1 MSIALERKPG
11 AEGRRGPA
19 TWISKTPGVC
29 GGDACVRDTRIMVW
43 LLEDLRRIGQSEA
56 DILAQYPG
64 LTMQDLALAREY
76 AAEHA
81 DEIGLAI
88 RENEEA

>member
-1 MSIALERKPG
+1 
-11 AEGRRGPA
+11 
-19 TWISKTPGVC
+19 
-29 GGDACVRDTRIMVW
+29 MVW